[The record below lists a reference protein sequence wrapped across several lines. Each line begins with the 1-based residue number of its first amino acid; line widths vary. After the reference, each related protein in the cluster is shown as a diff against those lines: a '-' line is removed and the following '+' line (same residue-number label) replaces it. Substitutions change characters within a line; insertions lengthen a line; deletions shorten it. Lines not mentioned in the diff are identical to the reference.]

1 MKTPQDYER
10 EMYCDCST
18 PTCSAF
24 ELRGTNIHDAKTK
37 KLICTIWLER
47 KTSEKR
53 MEGESWLVMRER
65 TEPEREAIQ
74 RHTEE
79 RAAAVCAFLNSQKT
93 HELPAHLSPEAH
105 ALFRAYQEVWN
116 IEEAIRRRMG
126 EPYWQVA
133 RAGIYSLLEAIVSMD
148 DPEIGK
154 KLKATTR
161 P

>member
-1 MKTPQDYER
+1 M
-10 EMYCDCST
+10 
-18 PTCSAF
+18 
-24 ELRGTNIHDAKTK
+24 
-37 KLICTIWLER
+37 
-47 KTSEKR
+47 
-53 MEGESWLVMRER
+53 
-65 TEPEREAIQ
+65 
-74 RHTEE
+74 
-79 RAAAVCAFLNSQKT
+79 T

-133 RAGIYSLLEAIVSMD
+133 RAGIYSLLEAILCMD

-154 KLKATTR
+154 KLKPTKK

>member
-1 MKTPQDYER
+1 MKNQR
-10 EMYCDCST
+10 EAESGSGA
-18 PTCSAF
+18 PTCS
-24 ELRGTNIHDAKTK
+24 
-37 KLICTIWLER
+37 
-47 KTSEKR
+47 
-53 MEGESWLVMRER
+53 
-65 TEPEREAIQ
+65 
-74 RHTEE
+74 
-79 RAAAVCAFLNSQKT
+79 LNGSNARVSTGQ
-93 HELPAHLSPEAH
+93 LPAHLSPEAH

-133 RAGIYSLLEAIVSMD
+133 RAGIYSLLEAIVCMD